1 MTTYFNY
8 PSKELQDE
16 LREIAQKIV
25 APGKGILA
33 ADESGP
39 TMGKRLQDIGVE
51 NTEDNRRAY
60 RQLLF
65 STDPKLAENISGVIL
80 FHETLYQKA
89 DDGTPFA
96 EILKKKGI
104 ILGIK
109 VDEGV
114 VPLFGSEDE
123 VTTQG
128 LDDLA
133 ARCAQY
139 KKDGCDFAKWRCV
152 LKIGKNTPSYQ
163 SILENANVL
172 ARYASICQSQ
182 RIVPIVEPEVLPDGD
197 HDLDGAQKVTETV
210 LAAVYKA
217 LSDHHVYLE
226 GTLLKPNMVTAGQ
239 SAKKNTPEEIALTT
253 VQALRRTVPAA
264 VTGVTFLSGGQSEEE
279 ATVNLSAINNVP
291 LIRPW
296 ALTFSYGRALQASVL
311 RAWAGK
317 KENIAA
323 GQNELLKRAKA
334 NGEAACGNYTA
345 GSVKGFA
352 GKDTLHV
359 DDHRP
364 IPRPVRVFTCPAQF
378 RRLPAMPTS
387 LSPSTNTKS

>member
-16 LREIAQKIV
+16 LRDIAQRIV

-109 VDEGV
+109 VDKGV

-197 HDLDGAQKVTETV
+197 HDLDRAQKVTETV

-239 SAKKNTPEEIALTT
+239 SAKKNTPEEIALAT

-334 NGEAACGNYTA
+334 NGEAACGNYEA
-345 GSVKGFA
+345 GSVEGFA

-359 DDHRP
+359 DNHKP
-364 IPRPVRVFTCPAQF
+364 IPRPARVFTCPAQF